1 MHVHARVRCR
11 DAIYF
16 YIVSEVNE
24 KVVSVLE
31 GDREPDAKV
40 IVEEK
45 REGADCQLWYEGKL
59 GHVRSKMNNFV
70 METKSECDVIRG
82 FCPATLEGRV

>member
-1 MHVHARVRCR
+1 MVDDCIVKRVRCR

-16 YIVSEVNE
+16 YIVSELNE
-24 KVVSVLE
+24 KVVSVLNE
-31 GDREPDAKV
+31 DRQADAKV

-70 METKSECDVIRG
+70 METKSE
-82 FCPATLEGRV
+82 